1 MGIWNWLA
9 AVLGG
14 SDRAAVA
21 SPPPEEIRPP
31 SALPIA
37 ESPYKQGVSIPEL
50 RVQTPIQLV
59 GMPDL
64 PEVTVTEEDVTNALA
79 SCRFVLHRQLPPLKS
94 ADQWWNEEVH
104 NRRVREASPKATVW
118 LQPFVPEQVIRE
130 LPLASAT
137 NPRGPLAA
145 GLVAMELRAAIRE
158 LRKKKEPHDQLLR
171 ALHAACVL
179 EDFIR
184 DLPFE
189 FVYAGQLSCHLSTKE
204 WASARI
210 KYEELGY
217 AHVSSLAKT
226 DVKWLVTAFGE
237 PKSQRVPKEALAHL
251 RETAISR
258 YCWSELTRENES
270 FRSASPMA
278 MEAWLRQRLAG
289 TVRIRKE
296 NEALMARRMAR
307 RERDER
313 ACQDLPRAWQA
324 TASEF
329 VVADLETTGLSSAS
343 DDILEIGAVRVS
355 PEGRVLSEFSALVD
369 VGYELSP
376 FITRLTGITSD
387 VMQRFGSPLVGAM
400 RQFTAF
406 ASDRPVFF
414 HNSYFDEAFLT
425 KAAERGAAS
434 LAGPVFD
441 TLMLARA
448 AWPDSASLKLKDLTE
463 KLGVPQPTHRG
474 LPDAKAA
481 LAVLLA
487 AREQVREQ
495 SKETTSPG

>member
-1 MGIWNWLA
+1 MGIWNWLGGAFGGTDKA
-9 AVLGG
+9 AVV
-14 SDRAAVA
+14 STPHEEVR
-21 SPPPEEIRPP
+21 PPPEQP
-31 SALPIA
+31 AK
-37 ESPYKQGVSIPEL
+37 ESPYKQSVTIPEL
-50 RVQTPIQLV
+50 GVQMTVQLV

-79 SCRFVLHRQLPPLKS
+79 TCRFVLDKQLPALKT

-104 NRRVREASPKATVW
+104 NQRLKEYSPKATVW
-118 LQPFVPEQVIRE
+118 LQPFVPAELIRE
-130 LPLASAT
+130 LRLASAT

-145 GLVAMELRAAIRE
+145 GLVVKELRAAVRE
-158 LRKKKEPHDQLLR
+158 RRKNKEPYEQLLR
-171 ALHAACVL
+171 ALHSACVL
-179 EDFIR
+179 EDFVGE
-184 DLPFE
+184 LPFE
-189 FVYAGQLSCHLSTKE
+189 FVYASQLSCHLSLE
-204 WASARI
+204 DWSSAPAT
-210 KYEELGY
+210 YEELGY
-217 AHVSSLAKT
+217 AHVSTLAKT

-237 PKSQRVPKEALAHL
+237 PKAQRAPKEALARL

-270 FRSASPMA
+270 FRSSNPMG

-313 ACQDLPRAWQA
+313 VFQDLPRAWQA
-324 TASEF
+324 TEGEF
-329 VVADLETTGLSSAS
+329 VVADLETTGLSSVS
-343 DDILEIGAVRVS
+343 DDILEFGAVRVS

-376 FITRLTGITSD
+376 FITRLTGITSEEMKRD
-387 VMQRFGSPLVGAM
+387 GRPLVEAM

-406 ASDRPVFF
+406 AGERPVFF
-414 HNSYFDEAFLT
+414 HNSYFDEGFLT
-425 KAAERGAAS
+425 TAAERGAAR

-448 AWPDSASLKLKDLTE
+448 AWRDSDSLKLKDLTE
-463 KLGVPQPTHRG
+463 KLGVSPPTHRG
-474 LPDAKAA
+474 VPDARAA

-487 AREQVREQ
+487 AREQVRGP
-495 SKETTSPG
+495 SKASASLA